1 MKINSII
8 NRYLLKE
15 MMFPFVIN
23 LVFFTFVFLMT
34 KILDITNLIVNYKM
48 SLVSV
53 LLLLFY
59 SLPFFL
65 SFVIPMSVMMAVLL
79 TFIRLSNDKE
89 IVALKAGGVSVYGLI
104 PAVLVFCVMGVV
116 LSCFITIYGIPWG
129 TVSMKELTY
138 QIAASHV
145 DAGLKERTFNDSFKD
160 VMLYINKIDL
170 KNKILRD
177 VFIEDK
183 RSQDIISTVMAPK
196 GRMFAEPD
204 KLIFHLKLYQ
214 GTINQVNLENKSAQ
228 SINFDSYDVNLD
240 LKQSLMVSKGGPKD
254 EEEMSFGELREY
266 LKAYPQKNEQYYMV
280 LMELHKKF
288 SIPFACIALGVL
300 AVPLGIQTEST
311 KQSTGL
317 GLGMVFLLI
326 YYIMLSAGFVFGE
339 AGVYPPI
346 IGMWVPN
353 IALGG
358 LGLFFLVRSAN
369 DRSVRILSLTNFFK
383 KKFKPS
389 SKTL

>member
-15 MMFPFVIN
+15 MMLPFVIN

-48 SLVSV
+48 SMVSV
-53 LLLLFY
+53 LLMLLY

-65 SFVIPMSVMMAVLL
+65 SFVIPISVMMAVLL

-89 IVALKAGGVSVYGLI
+89 IIALKAGGMSIYGLM
-104 PAVLVFCVMGVV
+104 PAVLVFCLMGVI

-145 DAGLKERTFNDSFKD
+145 DAALKERTFNDSFKD

-183 RSQDIISTVMAPK
+183 RSQNIISTVMAPK
-196 GRMFAEPD
+196 GRMSAEPD

-214 GTINQVNLENKSAQ
+214 GTINQVNLENRSAH

-288 SIPFACIALGVL
+288 SIPFACFALGIL

-311 KQSTGL
+311 KQSAGL

-326 YYIMLSAGFVFGE
+326 YYILLSAGFVFGE

-346 IGMWVPN
+346 VGMWVPN

-358 LGLFFLVRSAN
+358 LGLFLLVRSAN
-369 DRSVRILSLTNFFK
+369 DRSIRIISFTSFFK

>member
-1 MKINSII
+1 
-8 NRYLLKE
+8 
-15 MMFPFVIN
+15 MMLPFVIN

-48 SLVSV
+48 SLGSV

-104 PAVLVFCVMGVV
+104 PAVLVFCAMGMV

-288 SIPFACIALGVL
+288 SIPFACFALGIL

-326 YYIMLSAGFVFGE
+326 YYILLSAGFVFGE

-369 DRSVRILSLTNFFK
+369 DRSVRILSLINFFK

>member
-8 NRYLLKE
+8 NRYLFKE
-15 MMFPFVIN
+15 MMLPFVIN
-23 LVFFTFVFLMT
+23 LVFFSFIFLMT

-48 SLVSV
+48 SMVTV
-53 LLLLFY
+53 LLILLY

-79 TFIRLSNDKE
+79 TFIRLSSDRE
-89 IVALKAGGVSVYGLI
+89 LVALKAGGVSIYGLM
-104 PAVLVFCVMGVV
+104 PPVLVFCIMGVA
-116 LSCFITIYGIPWG
+116 LSCFITISGIPWG
-129 TVSMKELTY
+129 TVSMKELTF
-138 QIAASHV
+138 QLAASHV

-170 KNKILRD
+170 KKKVLRD

-183 RSQDIISTVMAPK
+183 RSQNIVSTVMAPK

-204 KLIFHLKLYQ
+204 KLVFHLQLYK
-214 GTINQVNLENKSAQ
+214 GTINQVNLENRSAH

-240 LKQSLMVSKGGPKD
+240 FKKSLMVSKGGPKD

-266 LKAYPQKNEQYYMV
+266 LKAYPKKNEQYYMV

-288 SIPFACIALGVL
+288 SIPFACLALGIL
-300 AVPLGIQTEST
+300 AVPLGIQTESA

-317 GLGMVFLLI
+317 GLGIVFFLI

-339 AGVYPPI
+339 AGVYPPVV
-346 IGMWVPN
+346 GMWVPN
-353 IALGG
+353 ITLGG
-358 LGLFFLVRSAN
+358 LGLFLLVRSAN
-369 DRSVRILSLTNFFK
+369 DRSVKIKSFTHFFK

-389 SKTL
+389 SKPL

>member
-15 MMFPFVIN
+15 MMLPFVIN

-104 PAVLVFCVMGVV
+104 PAVLVFCAMGMV

-170 KNKILRD
+170 KNKILKD

-183 RSQDIISTVMAPK
+183 RSQNIISTVMAPK

-288 SIPFACIALGVL
+288 SIPFACFALGIL

-326 YYIMLSAGFVFGE
+326 YYILLSAGFVFGE

-369 DRSVRILSLTNFFK
+369 DRSVRILSLINFFK

>member
-1 MKINSII
+1 M
-8 NRYLLKE
+8 
-15 MMFPFVIN
+15 PFVIN

-89 IVALKAGGVSVYGLI
+89 IVALKAGGVSVYGLM

-288 SIPFACIALGVL
+288 SIPFACFALGIL

-326 YYIMLSAGFVFGE
+326 YYILLSAGFVFGE

>member
-1 MKINSII
+1 M
-8 NRYLLKE
+8 
-15 MMFPFVIN
+15 PFVIN

-48 SLVSV
+48 SLGSV

-104 PAVLVFCVMGVV
+104 PAVLVFCAMGMV

-183 RSQDIISTVMAPK
+183 RSQNIISTVMAPK

-288 SIPFACIALGVL
+288 SIPFACFALGIL

-326 YYIMLSAGFVFGE
+326 YYILLSAGFVFGE

-369 DRSVRILSLTNFFK
+369 DRSVRILSLINFFK

>member
-1 MKINSII
+1 
-8 NRYLLKE
+8 
-15 MMFPFVIN
+15 
-23 LVFFTFVFLMT
+23 
-34 KILDITNLIVNYKM
+34 
-48 SLVSV
+48 
-53 LLLLFY
+53 
-59 SLPFFL
+59 
-65 SFVIPMSVMMAVLL
+65 MSVMMAVLL

-104 PAVLVFCVMGVV
+104 PAVLVFCAMGMV

-240 LKQSLMVSKGGPKD
+240 LKQSLMVAKGGPKD

-288 SIPFACIALGVL
+288 SIPFACFALGIL

-326 YYIMLSAGFVFGE
+326 YYILLSAGFVFGE

-369 DRSVRILSLTNFFK
+369 DRSVRILSLINFFK

>member
-15 MMFPFVIN
+15 MMLPFVIN

-48 SLVSV
+48 SLGSV

-104 PAVLVFCVMGVV
+104 PAVLVFCAMGMV

-288 SIPFACIALGVL
+288 SIPFACFALGIL

-326 YYIMLSAGFVFGE
+326 YYILLSAGFVFGE

-369 DRSVRILSLTNFFK
+369 DRSVRILSLINFFK

>member
-1 MKINSII
+1 M
-8 NRYLLKE
+8 
-15 MMFPFVIN
+15 PFVIN

-104 PAVLVFCVMGVV
+104 PAVLVFCAMGMV

-288 SIPFACIALGVL
+288 SIPFACFALGIL

-326 YYIMLSAGFVFGE
+326 YYILLSAGFVFGE

-346 IGMWVPN
+346 VGMWVPN